1 MLDIVSDI
9 VTAVSEFLE
18 EALNLVVGSIQGE

>member
-9 VTAVSEFLE
+9 VNAVSEFLE